1 METTSIVPRKAFK
14 SRTGWSFLSSGK
26 IYLRLENITQ
36 PNIQHFVILLAFV
49 SDFQSVEL
57 RLLAHF
63 SEDPLLLRIFN
74 ESEDDIFVQLASIW

>member
-1 METTSIVPRKAFK
+1 MNSK
-14 SRTGWSFLSSGK
+14 SLRYSKDITFL
-26 IYLRLENITQ
+26 
-36 PNIQHFVILLAFV
+36 
-49 SDFQSVEL
+49 SDFQSIEL